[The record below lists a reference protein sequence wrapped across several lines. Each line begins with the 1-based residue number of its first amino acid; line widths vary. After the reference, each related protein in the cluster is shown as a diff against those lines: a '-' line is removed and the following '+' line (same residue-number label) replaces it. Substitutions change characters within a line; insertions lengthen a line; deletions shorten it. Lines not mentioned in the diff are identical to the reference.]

1 MPIIKS
7 KNNEL
12 LREVVYFSQQLKS
25 IVKNGE
31 IIMNDLTRVDLF
43 TEIGIK
49 RQILLLSGAYK
60 VCDFLDKVRVSSETV
75 ALKNICFEIRFS
87 DEFFVSIII
96 TQEYLNAVNH
106 YFGKGMR
113 LSILNNSLF
122 CESEAPIL
130 ASYFYRAILN
140 DIYDHSIDFEGVSF
154 FVTNDFCK
162 LY

>member
-75 ALKNICFEIRFS
+75 ALKNIC
-87 DEFFVSIII
+87 
-96 TQEYLNAVNH
+96 
-106 YFGKGMR
+106 
-113 LSILNNSLF
+113 
-122 CESEAPIL
+122 
-130 ASYFYRAILN
+130 
-140 DIYDHSIDFEGVSF
+140 
-154 FVTNDFCK
+154 
-162 LY
+162 